1 MIMIDNDEEINREE
15 EIIEIIKNKD
25 LKEIKEILNRN
36 DIIIKKIELLKKCC
50 IIFN

>member
-1 MIMIDNDEEINREE
+1 MIDNDEEKNREE